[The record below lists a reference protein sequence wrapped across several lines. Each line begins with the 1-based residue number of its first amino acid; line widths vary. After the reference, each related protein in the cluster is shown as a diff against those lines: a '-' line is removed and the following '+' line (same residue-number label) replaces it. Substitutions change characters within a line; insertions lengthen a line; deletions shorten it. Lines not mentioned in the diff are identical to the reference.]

1 MSRSVRRNGAAL
13 GEFNDAEIGRLL
25 AKGRLQATDEV
36 RADSGQWVPLGV
48 YAQSLAPIASHA
60 GSSTATPGRP
70 AARGFFVHYQGRR
83 HGPFDIPKLEAM
95 VRTGLLD
102 ASAMV
107 EPADGSAPASP
118 IGSLV
123 ALPLPP
129 PVAQGQ
135 AVQPFAGGGAPTAT
149 LPGADDSD
157 SSGDSSSAQGNQSFM
172 ELWIVC
178 SFWIYVGM
186 AVLGYLNNR
195 GSGLAAMMGA
205 GVLLAPLKGAI
216 LAWIIWAVRKK

>member
-1 MSRSVRRNGAAL
+1 MSRSIRRNGATL
-13 GEFNDAEIGRLL
+13 GMFRDPEILRLMAKGRLL
-25 AKGRLQATDEV
+25 ASDEV
-36 RADSGQWVPLGV
+36 LTDSGQWRVLGDYVQSIVPT
-48 YAQSLAPIASHA
+48 APPP
-60 GSSTATPGRP
+60 SSGPSNSGRP

-172 ELWIVC
+172 ELWIIC

>member
-25 AKGRLQATDEV
+25 AKGRLQSTDEV

-48 YAQSLAPIASHA
+48 YAQSLAPIAQT

-118 IGSLV
+118 IGSLL
-123 ALPLPP
+123 ASSLPQ

-135 AVQPFAGGGAPTAT
+135 AVQPVVGGGVPTAT

-178 SFWIYVGM
+178 SFWIFVGM
-186 AVLGYLNNR
+186 AALGYLNNR
-195 GSGLAAMMGA
+195 GRGLAAMMGA
-205 GVLLAPLKGAI
+205 GLLLAPIKGAI
-216 LAWIIWAVRKK
+216 LAWIIWAVRRK

>member
-13 GEFNDAEIGRLL
+13 GEFNDAEIVRLL

-48 YAQSLAPIASHA
+48 YAQSLAPIAQA
-60 GSSTATPGRP
+60 GSLTATPGRP
-70 AARGFFVHYQGRR
+70 AARGFFLHYQGRR

-129 PVAQGQ
+129 PVTLGQ
-135 AVQPFAGGGAPTAT
+135 AVQPVAGGGGSQTAT
-149 LPGADDSD
+149 IPGTDASD

-172 ELWIVC
+172 ELWIIC

>member
-48 YAQSLAPIASHA
+48 YAHSLAPIAQA
-60 GSSTATPGRP
+60 GSSTVTPGRP

-107 EPADGSAPASP
+107 EPVDGSAPASP

-123 ALPLPP
+123 ALSLPP
-129 PVAQGQ
+129 PVAPGQ
-135 AVQPFAGGGAPTAT
+135 AVQPVAGGGSPTAT
-149 LPGADDSD
+149 LPGADASD
-157 SSGDSSSAQGNQSFM
+157 SSGHSSSAQGNQSFM
-172 ELWIVC
+172 ELWIIC

-195 GSGLAAMMGA
+195 GSGLAVMMGA